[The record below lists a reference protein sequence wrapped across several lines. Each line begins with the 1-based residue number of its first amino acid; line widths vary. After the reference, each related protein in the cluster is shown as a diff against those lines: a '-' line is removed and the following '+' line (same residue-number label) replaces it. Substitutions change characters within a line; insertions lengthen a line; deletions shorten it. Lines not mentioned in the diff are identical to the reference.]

1 MTMPASAAALPA
13 ATPAKVPSAAYA
25 KWLARQRREKT
36 LVLASRLLLL
46 AAFFGLWEILAKT
59 KVVNPMLT
67 SYPSAL
73 WPTFVDLL
81 HNGNLLTHTWATFKA
96 TVVGFVLSMV
106 FGIAIAAGLWWSRF
120 ANKVLDPFLVVANA
134 MPKIAFVP
142 IFYIWLGSEYSVYG
156 MAVAIAIFVTIM
168 VAYEGFQST
177 DPNKIKLA
185 TTLGASRAQVLE
197 GFAESSELR
206 AKSTSGFRTFMEQQS
221 YGHDYIEGGPG
232 NDVLI
237 GGAGADT
244 FNFNYFDP
252 IFAGTGVPLSDH
264 VYGFESIDTLRL
276 GGYGFQSANDVF
288 AAMQQQGGDV
298 VLTLS
303 PSNTVTI
310 HNTTLSQV
318 SQAGIL
324 LASF

>member
-1 MTMPASAAALPA
+1 MTVSAEMNATPSMTIPAPA
-13 ATPAKVPSAAYA
+13 ATSQPATPAGNADKAPSAAYA

-46 AAFFGLWEILAKT
+46 AAFFGLWELLAKT

-81 HNGNLLTHTWATFKA
+81 LHGNLAMHTWATFKA
-96 TVVGFVLSMV
+96 TLVGFVLSMV
-106 FGIAIAAGLWWSRF
+106 FGVAIAAGLWWSRF

-168 VAYEGFQST
+168 VAYDGFQAT

-185 TTLGASRAQVLE
+185 TTLGASRAQVLRMVV
-197 GFAESSELR
+197 L
-206 AKSTSGFRTFMEQQS
+206 
-221 YGHDYIEGGPG
+221 PG
-232 NDVLI
+232 SVPTLI
-237 GGAGADT
+237 AALKMNIGLSLV
-244 FNFNYFDP
+244 
-252 IFAGTGVPLSDH
+252 GVI
-264 VYGFESIDTLRL
+264 VGE
-276 GGYGFQSANDVF
+276 FQSASEGLGFLIVNGSQVF
-288 AAMQQQGGDV
+288 KLNIVMTAIV
-298 VLTLS
+298 VLALMS
-303 PSNTVTI
+303 ALMYLVIARVES
-310 HNTTLSQV
+310 
-318 SQAGIL
+318 A
-324 LASF
+324 LARRYG

>member
-1 MTMPASAAALPA
+1 MNAVPPMTMPASAAALPA

-46 AAFFGLWEILAKT
+46 AAFFSLWEILAKT

-185 TTLGASRAQVLE
+185 TTLGASRAQVLRMVV
-197 GFAESSELR
+197 L
-206 AKSTSGFRTFMEQQS
+206 
-221 YGHDYIEGGPG
+221 PG
-232 NDVLI
+232 SVPTLI
-237 GGAGADT
+237 AALKMNIGLSLV
-244 FNFNYFDP
+244 
-252 IFAGTGVPLSDH
+252 GVI
-264 VYGFESIDTLRL
+264 VGE
-276 GGYGFQSANDVF
+276 FQSASEGLGFLIVNGSQVF
-288 AAMQQQGGDV
+288 KLNIVMTAIV
-298 VLTLS
+298 VLALMS
-303 PSNTVTI
+303 ALMYLVI
-310 HNTTLSQV
+310 ARVEHH
-318 SQAGIL
+318 
-324 LASF
+324 LARRYG

>member
-1 MTMPASAAALPA
+1 MSAEMNAVPPMTMPASAAVLPA

-185 TTLGASRAQVLE
+185 TTLGASRAQVLRMVV
-197 GFAESSELR
+197 L
-206 AKSTSGFRTFMEQQS
+206 
-221 YGHDYIEGGPG
+221 PG
-232 NDVLI
+232 SVPTLI
-237 GGAGADT
+237 AALKMNIGLSLV
-244 FNFNYFDP
+244 
-252 IFAGTGVPLSDH
+252 GVI
-264 VYGFESIDTLRL
+264 VGE
-276 GGYGFQSANDVF
+276 FQSASEGLGFLIVNGSQVF
-288 AAMQQQGGDV
+288 KLNIVMTAIV
-298 VLTLS
+298 VLALMS
-303 PSNTVTI
+303 ALMYLVI
-310 HNTTLSQV
+310 ARVEHH
-318 SQAGIL
+318 
-324 LASF
+324 LARRYG